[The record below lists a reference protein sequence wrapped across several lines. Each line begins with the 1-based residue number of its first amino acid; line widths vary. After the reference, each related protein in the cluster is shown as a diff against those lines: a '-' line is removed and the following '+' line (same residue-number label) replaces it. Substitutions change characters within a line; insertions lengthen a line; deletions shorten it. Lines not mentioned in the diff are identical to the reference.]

1 MAGQMLRESLDVIAY
16 MVGKGDITVQ
26 KQFMIIRDEDEAE
39 VPRFDNEIEAN
50 SDRLTDEEFARFMVA
65 MNRLFTDTPDV
76 SRKKISSVFRF
87 FRNGIESQVQESR
100 FTAYWS
106 ALESLTLGVAPGTPS
121 HEQHVISVVAPCMV
135 LDYIV
140 KQLFH

>member
-76 SRKKISSVFRF
+76 SRKNQLRISVF
-87 FRNGIESQVQESR
+87 
-100 FTAYWS
+100 
-106 ALESLTLGVAPGTPS
+106 P
-121 HEQHVISVVAPCMV
+121 
-135 LDYIV
+135 
-140 KQLFH
+140 